1 MKLLLFIMSVLW
13 IVEGTFLIIYTEG
26 TRKFMETVFFR
37 MNIKI
42 MAILALVFGLFFLV
56 AAFYFREMFWLAFL
70 LGMIA
75 IIKGVYLF
83 VAPPNQVKAL
93 LEWWF
98 HRASGETIRVM
109 GLIAIILGAAILSYL
124 I

>member
-1 MKLLLFIMSVLW
+1 MKILLGVIAVLW
-13 IVEGTFLIIYTEG
+13 IVEATFLIIYTEG
-26 TRKFMETVFFR
+26 TRKFLKKVVLK
-37 MNIKI
+37 MNMKI
-42 MAILALVFGLFFLV
+42 MAVLALIFGLIFIV
-56 AAFYFREMFWLAFL
+56 GAFYFKEMFWLVFI

-98 HRASGETIRVM
+98 HKASGETIRAM
-109 GLIAIILGAAILSYL
+109 GLIAIILGTAILSYL
-124 I
+124 V

>member
-1 MKLLLFIMSVLW
+1 MSVLW

-26 TRKFMETVFFR
+26 TRKFMETTFFK

-42 MAILALVFGLFFLV
+42 MAVLALIFGLFFLV

-70 LGMIA
+70 LGIIA
-75 IIKGVYLF
+75 IVKGVYLF

-98 HRASGETIRVM
+98 HKASGETIRAM
-109 GLIAIILGAAILSYL
+109 GLIAIILGAAILSY
-124 I
+124 IV